1 MFIRTFTR
9 TLINSITKNNFLIRA
24 FKNIVNFYYNIFSSS
39 DNNLSFSN
47 NKSILN
53 IDKKNVIS
61 FQSVSGDKIDC
72 K

>member
-24 FKNIVNFYYNIFSSS
+24 FKNIVNFYYNIFSST
-39 DNNLSFSN
+39 NKNLSFSN
-47 NKSILN
+47 NKSILS

>member
-9 TLINSITKNNFLIRA
+9 TLINSITRNNFLIKSFRS
-24 FKNIVNFYYNIFSSS
+24 IVNFYYNIFSSG
-39 DNNLSFSN
+39 DNNSSFSN

-53 IDKKNVIS
+53 TEGKNVIS